1 MSLDRSSGY
10 DARPPPNQGAPVYQL
25 SVTNNSPYGIG
36 FLGGNQ
42 VIPDGGG
49 QYTSGDLG
57 NLTLVVPTRG
67 PLDFLD
73 LGDQHIGGDSGETW
87 GVLISYQG
95 EDFVGRYEGGGQL
108 SVLVNQY
115 CQVELSGMD
124 IRDVALPA
132 IQIAG

>member
-1 MSLDRSSGY
+1 M
-10 DARPPPNQGAPVYQL
+10 YQL

-49 QYTSGDLG
+49 QYKSGDLG

-73 LGDQHIGGDSGETW
+73 IGDHHIGGDSKETW
-87 GVLISYQG
+87 GVLIAYEG
-95 EDFVGRYEGGGQL
+95 EEFVGRYEGGGQL
-108 SVLVNQY
+108 TVVVNQY
-115 CQVELSGMD
+115 CQAELSGMD
-124 IRDVALPA
+124 IREVALPGML
-132 IQIAG
+132 IAGEPD

>member
-1 MSLDRSSGY
+1 
-10 DARPPPNQGAPVYQL
+10 VYQL
-25 SVTNNSPYGIG
+25 SVTNNSNHGIG

-49 QYTSGDLG
+49 QYKSGDLG
-57 NLTLVVPTRG
+57 NLTLIVPTRG

-73 LGDQHIGGDSGETW
+73 IGDQHIGGDSGETW

-108 SVLVNQY
+108 TVVINQY
-115 CQVELSGMD
+115 YQAELSGMD

-132 IQIAG
+132 MSIAGPTG